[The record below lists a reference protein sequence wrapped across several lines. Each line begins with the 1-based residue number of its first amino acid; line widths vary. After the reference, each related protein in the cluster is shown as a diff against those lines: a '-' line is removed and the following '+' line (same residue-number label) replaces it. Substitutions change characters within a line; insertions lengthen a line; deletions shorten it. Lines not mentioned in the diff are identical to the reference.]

1 MRIHSLFTPT
11 AEQKAKFTHR
21 PQHRGGVGGLGSLRR
36 VLQHTKK
43 LSCSSAPQAHAVSH
57 WPSAPHGPPQTQAL
71 PAHAGPGMCA
81 GWLMPLPQT
90 ATAPDSYGPS
100 SGAPRPRDAR
110 FRRANSPSHHAGKA
124 GCSLSHRG
132 ARLAGRW
139 QYKSN

>member
-21 PQHRGGVGGLGSLRR
+21 PQHRGGVGGLGSLLAGAPAHKEAE
-36 VLQHTKK
+36 LQLCSPGTCCLPLA
-43 LSCSSAPQAHAVSH
+43 LSPAWAPPDTGAPSPCRSRDVCRLAHA
-57 WPSAPHGPPQTQAL
+57 A
-71 PAHAGPGMCA
+71 
-81 GWLMPLPQT
+81 
-90 ATAPDSYGPS
+90 APDSYGPS